1 MSRIPQLDG
10 LRAAAILMVFA
21 AHGYQIPLLWTGV
34 DLFFILSG
42 YLITKVL
49 FDLKDRRPEEGYW
62 VPFYRRRALRILPPF
77 LLFFSAAAILFHT
90 SWSHLWYWYAFFGA
104 NFAQAFGKSHVE
116 ALSPLWSLAVE
127 EQFYLIWPFVVLL
140 CSKKTLKKVA
150 LLCLFVCPCLRAA
163 ATPFFSTHFPIYC
176 LTVFRA
182 DALCLG
188 AFVAV
193 SESLDSEWASLYRR
207 TAMYGSASALVLF
220 AALSTRSSFRT
231 GANSILFNCMGY
243 SLSILILGGVFI
255 YILGRRKGVSR
266 SILAWA
272 PLRYLACISYT
283 FYLWHVAVLVELSR
297 YFHSQSV
304 IAVLSFVTTSLLA
317 AGSWRFIERPL
328 LSVKRSRSP
337 KQFTAAAA
345 AA

>member
-10 LRAAAILMVFA
+10 LRAAAILMVYA
-21 AHGYQIPLLWTGV
+21 THGCHIPLLWTGV

-49 FDLKDRRPEEGYW
+49 FELKDRRREEGYL

-77 LLFFSAAAILFHT
+77 LLFFLAAAILFHA

-104 NFAQAFGKSHVE
+104 NFLQAFGKSHVE

-127 EQFYLIWPFVVLL
+127 EQFYLIWPFVVLF
-140 CSKKTLKKVA
+140 CSREALKKVA
-150 LLCLFVCPCLRAA
+150 LLCLFICPFLRAA
-163 ATPFFSTHFPIYC
+163 ATPFFSSHFPIYC

-193 SESLDSEWASLYRR
+193 SESLNSEWATRHKYI
-207 TAMYGSASALVLF
+207 AIYASASALVLF
-220 AALSTRSSFRT
+220 TALSMHSNFRT
-231 GANSILFNCMGY
+231 GANSILFNSLGY
-243 SLSILILGGVFI
+243 SLSILTLGGIFI
-255 YILGRRKGVSR
+255 YTLGRQRGLMG

-272 PLRYLACISYT
+272 PLRYLGWISYT

-297 YFHSQSV
+297 YFHSQITIV
-304 IAVLSFVTTSLLA
+304 VLGFIVTFLLA
-317 AGSWRFIERPL
+317 AGSWHLIERRA
-328 LSVKRSRSP
+328 LSRKRCRAK
-337 KQFTAAAA
+337 KQLMHSAAAA
-345 AA
+345 